1 MRRTVVN
8 NIVSLDGFYADQSG
22 NPTVLNMDE
31 TFDAYNLERLRSAGT
46 VLLGR
51 TSFEGF
57 GAYWPGIADAG
68 EDPSNRALS
77 PDNREISRLYN
88 RIAKAVVSD
97 TLVVPADH
105 PWAATTTVIRREEA
119 GTWLK
124 QEKQN
129 GTGDILVFGSRIM
142 WNGLLAQGLIDE
154 LHLTV
159 SPAALTTGL
168 PLFLRPANLS
178 LLDSRP
184 FPGSSNALLRYRPAS
199 T

>member
-8 NIVSLDGFYADQSG
+8 NIVSLDGFYADPSG

-57 GAYWPGIADAG
+57 GAYWPAIADAD

-88 RIAKAVVSD
+88 RVAKVVVSD
-97 TLVVPADH
+97 SLTVPANH
-105 PWAATTTVIRREEA
+105 PWAATTTVIRRDEA
-119 GTWLK
+119 GAWLE
-124 QEKQN
+124 QEKLN
-129 GTGDILVFGSRIM
+129 GTGDILIFASRIM

-159 SPAALTTGL
+159 SPGALAAGL
-168 PLFLRPANLS
+168 PLFLRPADLS
-178 LLDSRP
+178 LLDVRA
-184 FPGSSNALLRYRPAS
+184 FPGSGNALLRYRSAS
-199 T
+199 A

>member
-57 GAYWPGIADAG
+57 GAYWPFIADAD
-68 EDPSNRALS
+68 EDPGNRALS
-77 PDNREISRLYN
+77 PDNRETSRLYN
-88 RIAKAVVSD
+88 RIAKVVVSD
-97 TLVVPADH
+97 SLTVAADH
-105 PWAATTTVIRREEA
+105 PWAATTTVIRRDEV
-119 GTWLK
+119 GNWLEN
-124 QEKQN
+124 EKLS
-129 GTGDILVFGSRIM
+129 GAGDILIFASRVM

-159 SPAALTTGL
+159 SPGALTAGL

-178 LLDSRP
+178 LLDARG
-184 FPGSSNALLRYRPAS
+184 FPGSGNVLLRYCPAS
-199 T
+199 D

>member
-57 GAYWPGIADAG
+57 GAYWPAVADAA
-68 EDPSNRALS
+68 EDPDNRALS

-88 RIAKAVVSD
+88 RVAKVVVSD
-97 TLVVPADH
+97 SLNVPADH
-105 PWAATTTVIRREEA
+105 PWAATTTVIRRDDV
-119 GTWLK
+119 GTWLE
-124 QEKQN
+124 QEKLN
-129 GTGDILVFGSRIM
+129 GTGDILIFASRVM

-159 SPAALTTGL
+159 SPGALASGL
-168 PLFLRPANLS
+168 PLFLQPANLS
-178 LLDSRP
+178 LLDVRA
-184 FPGSSNALLRYRPAS
+184 FPGSGNALLRYRPAF

>member
-8 NIVSLDGFYADQSG
+8 NIVSLDGFYADPSG

-57 GAYWPGIADAG
+57 GAYWPAIADAD

-88 RIAKAVVSD
+88 RVAKAVVSD
-97 TLVVPADH
+97 SLTVVADH
-105 PWAATTTVIRREEA
+105 PWAATTTVIRRDEV
-119 GTWLK
+119 GNWLEN
-124 QEKQN
+124 EKLS
-129 GTGDILVFGSRIM
+129 GAGDILIFDSRVM

-159 SPAALTTGL
+159 SPGALTAGL

-178 LLDSRP
+178 LLDARG
-184 FPGSSNALLRYRPAS
+184 FPGSGTVLLRYCPAS
-199 T
+199 D

>member
-57 GAYWPGIADAG
+57 GSYWPSIADAD

-88 RIAKAVVSD
+88 RVAKVVVSD
-97 TLVVPADH
+97 SLNVAADH
-105 PWAATTTVIRREEA
+105 PWTATTTVIRRDEA
-119 GTWLK
+119 ATWLE
-124 QEKQN
+124 QEKVN
-129 GTGDILVFGSRIM
+129 GTGDILIFASRIM

-159 SPAALTTGL
+159 SPGALTSGQ

-178 LLDSRP
+178 LLEVRA
-184 FPGSSNALLRYRPAS
+184 FPGSGNVLLRYRPAS
-199 T
+199 A

>member
-57 GAYWPGIADAG
+57 GAYWPAIADAD
-68 EDPSNRALS
+68 EDPNNRALS
-77 PDNREISRLYN
+77 SDNREISRLYN
-88 RIAKAVVSD
+88 RVAKMVVSD
-97 TLVVPADH
+97 SLEVPADH
-105 PWAATTTVIRREEA
+105 PWVATTTVIRREDA
-119 GTWLK
+119 GEWLE
-124 QEKQN
+124 QEKQH
-129 GTGDILVFGSRIM
+129 GSGDILIFGSRVM
-142 WNGLLAQGLIDE
+142 WNGLLAQGLVDE

-159 SPAALTTGL
+159 SPAALTEGQ
-168 PLFLRPANLS
+168 PLFLEPANLT
-178 LLDSRP
+178 LLDVRP

-199 T
+199 V